1 MLSLAPLVAAVL
13 LALPLISAATDQS
26 ILVSETFLSTL
37 RSPRPFHAQSSPQ
50 RNRTCIAASHND
62 AQTDDAEYILQAIK
76 DCDNGGHVI
85 FAEKLEYTIASPL
98 NLTGLSAIDL
108 DIQGRVSFPADLTY
122 WQKNSFNLVFQ
133 NAISF
138 FILGGKDVNI
148 YGGGELNGNG
158 QPWWEAY
165 AKNKTVKR
173 PILFTIDGITGGS
186 VSDIRLYNSPMWH
199 NFIANSTNVVYSNL
213 DIFST
218 SNNEY
223 FEKNTDG
230 WDIYRSSNIVIENST
245 ITNGDDCVSFKPNS
259 TSVLVQNLRCN
270 GTHGIS
276 VGSLGQYP
284 DRVDY
289 VEDILVRNISMF
301 NSSEGARIKV
311 WPDAYSEK
319 SASLTGGGG
328 RGLVRNVTY
337 DGMFLDNVD
346 YGLTIT
352 QCYGQDDE
360 EECFKHPSKLNITDI
375 TFRNIRGRSNR
386 VFSPIV
392 GHLVCSSPE
401 TCSGILAENVDI
413 RTINGSNLVTCRNL
427 NRDTLDLN
435 CTDWSKGYNP
445 A

>member
-1 MLSLAPLVAAVL
+1 MPILKQFLFTA
-13 LALPLISAATDQS
+13 S
-26 ILVSETFLSTL
+26 ILLSQCVESASKDENFLSTL
-37 RSPRPFHAQSSPQ
+37 RSPRPLHATASPE
-50 RNRTCIAASHND
+50 RNRTCLAPSHSD
-62 AQTDDAEYILQAIK
+62 SSVDDASGILSAIQ
-76 DCDNGGHVI
+76 DCNDGGHVI
-85 FAEKLEYTIASPL
+85 FAEKLTYTIASPL
-98 NLTGLSAIDL
+98 NLTGLKAIDL
-108 DIQGRVSFPADLTY
+108 DIQGTLSFTDNITY
-122 WQKNSFNLVFQ
+122 WEANSFDLEYQ
-133 NAISF
+133 NATSF
-138 FILGGKDVNI
+138 FAMGGKDVHV
-148 YGGGELNGNG
+148 YGAGEIQGNG
-158 QPWWEAY
+158 QAWWDAY
-165 AKNKTVKR
+165 PGNKKLKR
-173 PILFTIDGITGGS
+173 PVLFAVVGLEDGS
-186 VSDIRLYNSPMWH
+186 VSQIKLRNAPFWH
-199 NFIANSTNVVYSNL
+199 NIVMESKNIAYSGL
-213 DIFST
+213 DLFST
-218 SNNEY
+218 SNNGN

-230 WDIYRSSNIVIENST
+230 WDIYRSDNIVIENST

-259 TSVLVQNLRCN
+259 TNVLVQNLRCN

-284 DRVDY
+284 ERVDY
-289 VEDILVRNISMF
+289 VENILVRNITME

-319 SASLTGGGG
+319 SESLTGGGG

-337 DGMFLDNVD
+337 DGMRLTNVD

-375 TFRNIRGRSNR
+375 TFRNIRGRTNR

-392 GHLVCSSPE
+392 GHLVCSSPH

-427 NRDTLDLN
+427 DTQALGGLN
-435 CTDWSKGYNP
+435 CTEWSKGYNP